1 MVDLS
6 KSKGIPKDP
15 GVYLFKKKEK
25 VIYVGK
31 AKSLN
36 KRVSSY
42 YQKSNKKTNK
52 TKLLVA
58 NATSCDWIICD
69 SEVDALLLEANL
81 IKKYKPYYNVLLKD
95 DKTFPFIRITNEPF
109 PKVEIIR
116 SKNLVKDKNL
126 YFGPYTNIGYLRS
139 TVRILHKIFK
149 LRTCSFYFDN
159 KIIREKKY
167 SICLDYHINK
177 CDGPCE
183 GYISEKEYRG
193 IIDKVIKFLKGDGLV
208 IKAEIKSLMLD
219 ASSNLD
225 FELATQYRE
234 QLYTIDSFLKKQKKI
249 CQEFVNRDVV
259 AIVNDRKIAVTVV
272 MKIRNGNLVGIEK
285 FELKG
290 LDVDDFLESLRQFL
304 IQYYFETTDLPNEL
318 LVNIDIDEF
327 IDFTNWFYREKQ
339 KKIKILQPKR
349 GKKFNLIKNCIK
361 NAKDFLKV
369 IKKDKVKK
377 SLKVSN
383 AINILKIDLQLETF
397 PLRIEAFDIS
407 NISGYSSVG
416 AMVSFVNGVNVKS
429 EYRKYII
436 KSVSGVDDF
445 ASIREVV
452 SRRYSRVIKDKG
464 ELPDLILIDGGKGQ
478 LSAAKSAL
486 DSIGLGYLSVIG
498 LAKRLEEV
506 FLPGCKE
513 PQNISKSSPSI
524 MLLRKIRDEV
534 HRFAIATHRSSRN
547 KKMVESKFLSI
558 KGVGVKVIQRLWKEF
573 STIDDIKRTT
583 IKQIAKRVKVS
594 IEIASEI
601 KKIA

>member
-1 MVDLS
+1 
-6 KSKGIPKDP
+6 
-15 GVYLFKKKEK
+15 
-25 VIYVGK
+25 
-31 AKSLN
+31 
-36 KRVSSY
+36 
-42 YQKSNKKTNK
+42 
-52 TKLLVA
+52 
-58 NATSCDWIICD
+58 
-69 SEVDALLLEANL
+69 
-81 IKKYKPYYNVLLKD
+81 
-95 DKTFPFIRITNEPF
+95 
-109 PKVEIIR
+109 
-116 SKNLVKDKNL
+116 
-126 YFGPYTNIGYLRS
+126 
-139 TVRILHKIFK
+139 
-149 LRTCSFYFDN
+149 
-159 KIIREKKY
+159 
-167 SICLDYHINK
+167 
-177 CDGPCE
+177 
-183 GYISEKEYRG
+183 YISEKEYRG

-506 FLPGCKE
+506 FLPG
-513 PQNISKSSPSI
+513 
-524 MLLRKIRDEV
+524 
-534 HRFAIATHRSSRN
+534 
-547 KKMVESKFLSI
+547 
-558 KGVGVKVIQRLWKEF
+558 
-573 STIDDIKRTT
+573 
-583 IKQIAKRVKVS
+583 
-594 IEIASEI
+594 
-601 KKIA
+601 